1 MLIGALPENSY
12 RVLLDNRGNLVWVT
26 ENEGREVRYYKEPK
40 TSLGKRFRSSL
51 IKLLPIHSQL

>member
-40 TSLGKRFRSSL
+40 TSFGKRFSSSL